1 MLHETSPSDSPYID
15 TDDFSSLAVNIP
27 AKRQINLKSSLS
39 VMTIH
44 FTEQEFG
51 QRQGAVRRSLV
62 AEGLDGLLIF
72 RQESMYYLTGY
83 DTSGYTMFQ
92 GMYLDADGKLFLL
105 TRSADRIQSRLTS
118 VIGDIRIW
126 EDGDGVN
133 PDRIDHES
141 RRNQHRYL
149 DRF

>member
-1 MLHETSPSDSPYID
+1 
-15 TDDFSSLAVNIP
+15 
-27 AKRQINLKSSLS
+27 
-39 VMTIH
+39 MTIH